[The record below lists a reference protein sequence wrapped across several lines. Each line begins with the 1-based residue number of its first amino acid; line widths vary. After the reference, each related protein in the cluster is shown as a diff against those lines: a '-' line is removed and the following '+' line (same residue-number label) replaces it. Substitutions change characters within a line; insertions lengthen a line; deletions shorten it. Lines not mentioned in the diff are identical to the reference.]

1 MYSTCTYL
9 YTYMYMHDNK
19 GCTTCFPPKML
30 NNTQPNIYH
39 TFRLLIWCKSNIFF
53 LDLKKKMFPK
63 SSIFA
68 SQGLG
73 STLLLQRSGSQPLA
87 SKDEIQGQDFWK
99 SYFIINMYNL
109 NQFIIPFTYNWSI
122 VLCNFHQSEL
132 KVKETETGYS
142 TYLNISLVHCIQIM
156 MLIRYIIMYMNST
169 QLLCAWMENFY
180 RNWIKLC
187 I

>member
-1 MYSTCTYL
+1 MQDIYLVKILNGISICECRWNITHFWMYSICTYL

-30 NNTQPNIYH
+30 NNTQPNIFH

-68 SQGLG
+68 SQDLG

-109 NQFIIPFTYNWSI
+109 NVSSSYLSHT
-122 VLCNFHQSEL
+122 
-132 KVKETETGYS
+132 TG
-142 TYLNISLVHCIQIM
+142 V
-156 MLIRYIIMYMNST
+156 
-169 QLLCAWMENFY
+169 
-180 RNWIKLC
+180 
-187 I
+187 

>member
-1 MYSTCTYL
+1 
-9 YTYMYMHDNK
+9 
-19 GCTTCFPPKML
+19 
-30 NNTQPNIYH
+30 
-39 TFRLLIWCKSNIFF
+39 
-53 LDLKKKMFPK
+53 MFPK

-68 SQGLG
+68 SQSLR

-87 SKDEIQGQDFWK
+87 SKDEIQGQVFWK

-142 TYLNISLVHCIQIM
+142 TYLNISLVHYIQIM